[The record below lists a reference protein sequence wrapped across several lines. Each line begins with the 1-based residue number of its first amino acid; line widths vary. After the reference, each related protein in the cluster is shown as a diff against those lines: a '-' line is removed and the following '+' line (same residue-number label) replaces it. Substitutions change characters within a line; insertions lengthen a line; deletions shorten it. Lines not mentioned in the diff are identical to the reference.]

1 MKPDRRTH
9 VERSE
14 STRAALVQ
22 SARNLFTEKGYA
34 KTSTPE
40 IVAAARVTRGA
51 MYHHFADKTDLFF
64 AVAMQCAHEVAEQ
77 VARGSSASSSP
88 LDALLCGAESYF
100 AAMTEHGRARL
111 LLLDSPSVLTV
122 EQRLQLNALSGE
134 KELRQGLAEALP
146 AAANAAALLPEL
158 TALVSAAFDHAA
170 LAIAAGASPEKYKA
184 AMRLLLSQLIR
195 PPA

>member
-22 SARNLFTEKGYA
+22 SARSLFTEKGYA

-40 IVAAARVTRGA
+40 IVVAAQVTRGA

-64 AVAMQCAHEVAEQ
+64 AVAMQYAHEVADQ

-88 LDALLCGAESYF
+88 LDALLRGAESYL
-100 AAMTEHGRARL
+100 AAMAEHGRARL

-122 EQRLQLNALSGE
+122 EQRLQLNVLSGE
-134 KELRQGLAEALP
+134 KELRQGLADALP
-146 AAANAAALLPEL
+146 AAVNAAALLPEL
-158 TALVSAAFDHAA
+158 TALVSAAFDHAT